1 MGFGS
6 VFKLDYS
13 AAIDAIR
20 DQRFDFIEM
29 LTERRKQLQVTIVEL
44 SIMSPRTITSADF
57 ALAFDDYRKMR
68 NEIAAVVNNF
78 DVPGRL
84 VLLELHKTA
93 LLRAKT

>member
-1 MGFGS
+1 M
-6 VFKLDYS
+6 DYS
-13 AAIDAIR
+13 AAIDAIC
-20 DQRFDFIEM
+20 DQRLDFIEM

-44 SIMSPRTITSADF
+44 SITSPRMITSPDF

-68 NEIAAVVNNF
+68 DKIAAVVNNF